1 MRNTFCVLL
10 LVLAVSGS
18 PRPAA
23 AGQSGPSD
31 TSPAKKLTIEDFGDR
46 VNGYIRIR
54 KDAEDF
60 LSALSS
66 SKDPAE
72 IESHKIELAGL
83 IVSERA
89 NAHQGDIFTPKVA
102 AKFREIIH
110 KTLKGPRTQD
120 ARRTVDDKDPEKIV
134 IVRVNMVYP
143 EDNPLQTA
151 PPTLLA
157 RLPELPMDM
166 GYRFIGR
173 TFVLLDNKTRL
184 IIDFIPDAIP

>member
-10 LVLAVSGS
+10 IVLAFSSS
-18 PRPAA
+18 PRQAV
-23 AGQSGPSD
+23 AGQSGPSG
-31 TSPAKKLTIEDFGDR
+31 TSPAKKSTIEDFGDR
-46 VNGYIRIR
+46 VNGYVRIR

-72 IESHKIELAGL
+72 IASHKIELAEL

-89 NAHQGDIFTPKVA
+89 NAHQGDIFTPKAA

-134 IVRVNMVYP
+134 ILRVNMVYP

-173 TFVLLDNKTRL
+173 AFVLLDNKTRL